1 MNAEQPNESEA
12 LHETAPPRA
21 SAAAAVDP
29 TGLVAPKTPPE
40 TQVPASANRDV
51 NMSQL
56 SLKVSLSGSPKPL
69 PTDALSP
76 AAIERLRSGEPLSAE
91 DLEKLRSAAF
101 AGTGILG
108 KVMEGMLAEGL
119 VNIPGPDGAD
129 PGAPGDQAGNPNFG
143 IVPGTARTFRWKWK
157 GNDPTRATEPEPAT
171 YYEALTGRP
180 DPMREFFIRSRQLL
194 NVVTWF
200 IALGIPVGLVTV
212 GIVTGASSETIF
224 FMGFAGLVVGMLF
237 KQSLPK
243 TPFG

>member
-1 MNAEQPNESEA
+1 MPERTDESEVFD
-12 LHETAPPRA
+12 EPAPPRA
-21 SAAAAVDP
+21 PAAPAVDP
-29 TGLVAPKTPPE
+29 TGPVAPKTPPKGK
-40 TQVPASANRDV
+40 VPVSADTDV
-51 NMSQL
+51 DMGPL

-69 PTDALSP
+69 PTAALSP
-76 AAIERLRSGEPLSAE
+76 ATIERLRSGEPLSAE

-101 AGTGILG
+101 AGTGIVG
-108 KVMEGMLAEGL
+108 KVMEGIVAEGL
-119 VNIPGPDGAD
+119 ASIQGPNGPDPRPPAN
-129 PGAPGDQAGNPNFG
+129 QAGNPNVV
-143 IVPGTARTFRWKWK
+143 IVPGRARTFRWKWQ
-157 GNDPTRATEPEPAT
+157 GDDPARATEPEPAT

-180 DPMREFFIRSRQLL
+180 DPMRGFFIRSRQLL

-200 IALGIPVGLVTV
+200 IALGVPVGLVTL